1 MCDEIRLVR
10 HDGDTPWGFRLT
22 GGRDFGTPL
31 LVVKVIG
38 GSIAALAGVH
48 VGDIVRG
55 INYVPTNEFTH
66 LDAQRAILESKDTLV
81 LNLIRGD
88 EEPEEIEKKVENLEL
103 SFVVKLNRSGRIS
116 AVEEILSPCSTPLP
130 PQSPSPEKQRR
141 SASGDRSARSQSRGS
156 RGSLGQQHQQQQEVE
171 EAGSNKKGKITLT
184 VMDDGPIIM
193 KPLSSQ
199 QQVETKSSQNVT
211 RENMSSNKEISDEV
225 TLHEEMMLET
235 SLKKTTTKI
244 TERSEEEFVNEVR
257 GGIVQRARSEN
268 RELTEDEIME
278 MMAGEAEV
286 LDEEKGTIGV
296 NFQKFLPKCE
306 FIKESSVFKALQE
319 EATKKEKTEVQ
330 QLMKDPTKRF
340 SKFLIKPNTPKPL
353 PKPKPVVAEPMAWQK
368 KMENEKLEK
377 KEASTEKQTSAVA
390 EVRSPEGEKTF
401 VHENEKS
408 AFQSTALEKAE
419 ERHIVERRE
428 ECIVQRYEQHEES
441 IQMEESVDGTTSSFS
456 SNRACAKSSKAF
468 SVSTNNQD
476 LDDETEKSSNNRKD
490 SEDSTTATSNNNS
503 SSCKKKSSLSSQ
515 SEGRRSNSKKVGFMG
530 VEERANF
537 EKQLEDIQK
546 QLLSLQRLP
555 LEIQNHLLLVQQSL
569 PDIVSKRQSPV
580 SGIDRDDD
588 DEEEDDNDEDIDK
601 LLKEADDEFE
611 TMYKEQEER
620 EENDVTI
627 NEEEGDE
634 EYTVDSRRRTLEE
647 DEYTENAGAG
657 EESLVE
663 DQEQGLQEMEEET
676 REEREEPPK
685 QLPHGQEDVE
695 ICRAEGKRSFPLTPQ
710 LRPMI
715 LPGGRKWGHPKDPF
729 NEEFIAETIVSQSE
743 VLVGTTIGVNF
754 RKYIPPKFDS
764 ANSAVYKLIHE
775 LEEKSKKGVAER
787 PEKVHDLDKYYN
799 PPIDK
804 RHFFAAT
811 LSGNQA
817 GNPNIKTQP

>member
-66 LDAQRAILESKDTLV
+66 LDAQRAILESNDTLV

-116 AVEEILSPCSTPLP
+116 AVEEISTPCTTPLP
-130 PQSPSPEKQRR
+130 PTSPAPQRGSKSR
-141 SASGDRSARSQSRGS
+141 SGSGDRNAAWSMSSNVT
-156 RGSLGQQHQQQQEVE
+156 QQVTQQP
-171 EAGSNKKGKITLT
+171 EAEPAKKGKITLT

-199 QQVETKSSQNVT
+199 QQVETKSSQNMT
-211 RENMSSNKEISDEV
+211 RENMSCNKEMTDEV

-235 SLKKTTTKI
+235 SLKKTTTTI

-257 GGIVQRARSEN
+257 GGIVQRARKEN
-268 RELTEDEIME
+268 RELTEDEILE

-286 LDEEKGTIGV
+286 LDEDKGTIGV
-296 NFQKFLPKCE
+296 NFQKFIPKCE
-306 FIKESSVFKALQE
+306 FIKDSEVFKALQE
-319 EATKKEKTEVQ
+319 EQTKKEKTEVQ

-353 PKPKPVVAEPMAWQK
+353 PKPKPEVAEPMAWQK
-368 KMENEKLEK
+368 KMENGKVEK
-377 KEASTEKQTSAVA
+377 KEASEKQTAVA

-419 ERHIVERRE
+419 ERHTVERRE
-428 ECIVQRYEQHEES
+428 ECFIKKYEQHEES
-441 IQMEESVDGTTSSFS
+441 FEMEESINGSTSSFS

-476 LDDETEKSSNNRKD
+476 FDDETEQSSSNNRKD
-490 SEDSTTATSNNNS
+490 SEDSTATSNNN
-503 SSCKKKSSLSSQ
+503 CKKRSSLSSQ
-515 SEGRRSNSKKVGFMG
+515 SEGRRSKTKKVGFMG
-530 VEERANF
+530 VEERANI

-546 QLLSLQRLP
+546 QLLNLQRLP
-555 LEIQNHLLLVQQSL
+555 LEIQNHLLAVQQSL
-569 PDIVSKRQSPV
+569 QDIVAQRQSPV
-580 SGIDRDDD
+580 SGIDRD
-588 DEEEDDNDEDIDK
+588 EEDDDVDNEDVDK
-601 LLKEADDEFE
+601 FLKETDDEFE
-611 TMYKEQEER
+611 TMYKEQEGEE
-620 EENDVTI
+620 EENEVTI
-627 NEEEGDE
+627 KEEEAYE
-634 EYTVDSRRRTLEE
+634 EDYTESRGKTMEE
-647 DEYTENAGAG
+647 DEYTENAGA
-657 EESLVE
+657 EKESLIE
-663 DQEQGLQEMEEET
+663 DQEDRPQVEQSA
-676 REEREEPPK
+676 REQPK
-685 QLPHGQEDVE
+685 PLPHGQEDVE

-710 LRPMI
+710 LRPMV
-715 LPGGRKWGHPKDPF
+715 LPGGRKWYQPKDAF

-754 RKYIPPKFDS
+754 RKYIPPKFD
-764 ANSAVYKLIHE
+764 ATNSAVYRLIHE

-799 PPIDK
+799 APISK

-811 LSGNQA
+811 LSENQVS
-817 GNPNIKTQP
+817 QFLL

>member
-66 LDAQRAILESKDTLV
+66 LDAQRAILESNDTLV

-116 AVEEILSPCSTPLP
+116 AVEEISTPCTTPLP
-130 PQSPSPEKQRR
+130 PTSPAPQRGSKSR
-141 SASGDRSARSQSRGS
+141 SGSGDRNAAWSMSSNVT
-156 RGSLGQQHQQQQEVE
+156 QQVTQQP
-171 EAGSNKKGKITLT
+171 EAEPAKKGKITLT

-199 QQVETKSSQNVT
+199 QQVETKSSQNMT
-211 RENMSSNKEISDEV
+211 RENMSCNKEMTDEV

-235 SLKKTTTKI
+235 SLKKTTTTI

-257 GGIVQRARSEN
+257 GGIVQRARKEN
-268 RELTEDEIME
+268 RELTEDEILE

-286 LDEEKGTIGV
+286 LDEDKGTIGV
-296 NFQKFLPKCE
+296 NFQKFIPKCE
-306 FIKESSVFKALQE
+306 FIKDSEVFKALQE
-319 EATKKEKTEVQ
+319 EQTKKEKTEVQ

-353 PKPKPVVAEPMAWQK
+353 PKPKPEVAEPMAWQK
-368 KMENEKLEK
+368 KMENGKVEK
-377 KEASTEKQTSAVA
+377 KEASEKQTAVA

-419 ERHIVERRE
+419 ERHTVERRE
-428 ECIVQRYEQHEES
+428 ECFIKKYEQHEES
-441 IQMEESVDGTTSSFS
+441 FEMEESINGSTSSFS

-476 LDDETEKSSNNRKD
+476 FDDETEQSSSNNRKD
-490 SEDSTTATSNNNS
+490 SEDSTATSNNN
-503 SSCKKKSSLSSQ
+503 CKKRSSLSSQ
-515 SEGRRSNSKKVGFMG
+515 SEGRRSKTKKVGFMG
-530 VEERANF
+530 VEERANI

-546 QLLSLQRLP
+546 QLQ
-555 LEIQNHLLLVQQSL
+555 
-569 PDIVSKRQSPV
+569 DIVAQRQSSPV
-580 SGIDRDDD
+580 SGIDRD
-588 DEEEDDNDEDIDK
+588 EEDDDVDNEDVDK
-601 LLKEADDEFE
+601 FLKETDDEFE
-611 TMYKEQEER
+611 TMYKEQEGEE
-620 EENDVTI
+620 EENEVTI
-627 NEEEGDE
+627 KEEEAYE
-634 EYTVDSRRRTLEE
+634 EDYTESRGKTMEE
-647 DEYTENAGAG
+647 DEYTENAGA
-657 EESLVE
+657 EKESLIE
-663 DQEQGLQEMEEET
+663 DQEDRPQVEQSA
-676 REEREEPPK
+676 REQPK
-685 QLPHGQEDVE
+685 PLPHGQEDVE

-710 LRPMI
+710 LRPMV
-715 LPGGRKWGHPKDPF
+715 LPGGRKWYQPKDAF

-754 RKYIPPKFDS
+754 RKYIPPKFD
-764 ANSAVYKLIHE
+764 ATNSAVYRLIHE

-799 PPIDK
+799 APISK

-811 LSGNQA
+811 LSENQVS
-817 GNPNIKTQP
+817 QFLL

>member
-88 EEPEEIEKKVENLEL
+88 EVRARRDRKESGEPEL

-141 SASGDRSARSQSRGS
+141 SASGDRSAARSQSRGS
-156 RGSLGQQHQQQQEVE
+156 RGSLGQQQQQQEVE
-171 EAGSNKKGKITLT
+171 EAGNKKGKITLT

-235 SLKKTTTKI
+235 FRDRLPTKI

-268 RELTEDEIME
+268 RELTEDPISE

-353 PKPKPVVAEPMAWQK
+353 PKPKPVVAEPMTWQK

-377 KEASTEKQTSAVA
+377 KEASTEKQTTAVA

-490 SEDSTTATSNNNS
+490 SEDSTTATSNNNT

-530 VEERANF
+530 VEERANI

-569 PDIVSKRQSPV
+569 QDIVSQRQV
-580 SGIDRDDD
+580 
-588 DEEEDDNDEDIDK
+588 
-601 LLKEADDEFE
+601 
-611 TMYKEQEER
+611 
-620 EENDVTI
+620 
-627 NEEEGDE
+627 
-634 EYTVDSRRRTLEE
+634 
-647 DEYTENAGAG
+647 
-657 EESLVE
+657 
-663 DQEQGLQEMEEET
+663 
-676 REEREEPPK
+676 
-685 QLPHGQEDVE
+685 
-695 ICRAEGKRSFPLTPQ
+695 
-710 LRPMI
+710 
-715 LPGGRKWGHPKDPF
+715 
-729 NEEFIAETIVSQSE
+729 
-743 VLVGTTIGVNF
+743 
-754 RKYIPPKFDS
+754 
-764 ANSAVYKLIHE
+764 
-775 LEEKSKKGVAER
+775 
-787 PEKVHDLDKYYN
+787 
-799 PPIDK
+799 
-804 RHFFAAT
+804 
-811 LSGNQA
+811 
-817 GNPNIKTQP
+817 

>member
-66 LDAQRAILESKDTLV
+66 LDAQRAILESNDTLV

-116 AVEEILSPCSTPLP
+116 AVEEISTPCTTPLP
-130 PQSPSPEKQRR
+130 PTSPAPQRGSKSR
-141 SASGDRSARSQSRGS
+141 SGSGDRNAAWSMSSNVT
-156 RGSLGQQHQQQQEVE
+156 QQVTQQP
-171 EAGSNKKGKITLT
+171 EAEPAKKGKITLT

-199 QQVETKSSQNVT
+199 QQVETKSSQNMT
-211 RENMSSNKEISDEV
+211 RENMSCNKEMTDEV

-235 SLKKTTTKI
+235 SLKKTTTTI

-257 GGIVQRARSEN
+257 GGIVQRARKEN
-268 RELTEDEIME
+268 RELTEDEILE

-286 LDEEKGTIGV
+286 LDEDKGTIGV
-296 NFQKFLPKCE
+296 NFQKFIPKCE
-306 FIKESSVFKALQE
+306 FIKDSEVFKALQE
-319 EATKKEKTEVQ
+319 EQTKKEKTEVQ

-353 PKPKPVVAEPMAWQK
+353 PKPKPEVAEPMAWQK
-368 KMENEKLEK
+368 KMENGKVEK
-377 KEASTEKQTSAVA
+377 KEASEKQTAVA

-419 ERHIVERRE
+419 ERHTVERRE
-428 ECIVQRYEQHEES
+428 ECFIKKYEQHEES
-441 IQMEESVDGTTSSFS
+441 FEMEESINGSTSSFS

-476 LDDETEKSSNNRKD
+476 FDDETEQSSSNNRKD
-490 SEDSTTATSNNNS
+490 SEDSTATSNNN
-503 SSCKKKSSLSSQ
+503 CKKRSSLSSQ
-515 SEGRRSNSKKVGFMG
+515 SEGRRSKTKKVGFMG
-530 VEERANF
+530 VEERANI

-546 QLLSLQRLP
+546 QLLNLQRLP
-555 LEIQNHLLLVQQSL
+555 LEIQNHLLAVQQSL
-569 PDIVSKRQSPV
+569 QDIVAQRQSSPV
-580 SGIDRDDD
+580 SGIDRD
-588 DEEEDDNDEDIDK
+588 EEDDDVDNEDVDK
-601 LLKEADDEFE
+601 FLKETDDEFE
-611 TMYKEQEER
+611 TMYKEQEGEE
-620 EENDVTI
+620 EENEVTI
-627 NEEEGDE
+627 KEEEAYE
-634 EYTVDSRRRTLEE
+634 EDYTESRGKTMEE
-647 DEYTENAGAG
+647 DEYTENAGA
-657 EESLVE
+657 EKESLIE
-663 DQEQGLQEMEEET
+663 DQEDRPQVEQSA
-676 REEREEPPK
+676 REQPK
-685 QLPHGQEDVE
+685 PLPHGQEDVE

-710 LRPMI
+710 LRPMV
-715 LPGGRKWGHPKDPF
+715 LPGGRKWYQPKDAF

-754 RKYIPPKFDS
+754 RKYIPPKFD
-764 ANSAVYKLIHE
+764 ATNSAVYRLIHE

-799 PPIDK
+799 APISK

-811 LSGNQA
+811 LSENQVS
-817 GNPNIKTQP
+817 QFLL